1 MNTTATTLRDMLKMS
16 EHPNI
21 RCDSERREK
30 EEPSQQGLIEAQEGD
45 WTMIVNETNK
55 RPREPEHID
64 VAEAH
69 NASVGSVSSL
79 HSGELTQEITH
90 HTSKKTTRCTLHIE
104 AVVNPSTTVNFG
116 ILCQEIERFVRA
128 VGQTNLMFTAGKLS
142 IADAPQI
149 IRDACST
156 VSIIDIDQDLSSHA
170 EDATAIETSLQGKT
184 VAFWIVSRIK
194 VHAYTL
200 SDDELEIEE
209 LENADDEEL
218 TACETLSLP
227 HRSLDGLWESLILPL
242 SMKRNLLEY
251 AYSALLFSDRCVSS
265 HIISW
270 NRVVLLH
277 GQPGTGKT
285 SLCRALAHKLAIRM
299 GDRFPSGGHLLE
311 IHAHS
316 LFSKWF
322 SESGKLVSKL
332 FARIREMVEDDPDAL
347 VCVLVDEVESLA
359 AARAGGGGSSG
370 EPSDAIRAVN
380 ALLTSIDRLKR
391 YPNVIIMTT
400 TNITG
405 SVDVAFVDRADIKQY
420 IGLPILEAR
429 YEILRSCCVELMRVG
444 IVSMDENP
452 SMTNADSTSHS
463 DASVISIIPSFQDLN
478 LGSSED
484 QSSSSTTSRSLSER
498 ADKLGTLLLES
509 AKLADG
515 LSGRS
520 LRKVPFQSHA
530 LFIRSDEPI
539 SAHQFLDA
547 LRGGIEKEQA
557 ARRIIASDGC
567 NTADSK

>member
-1 MNTTATTLRDMLKMS
+1 MS
-16 EHPNI
+16 EHPHT
-21 RCDSERREK
+21 RGDSESREK
-30 EEPSQQGLIEAQEGD
+30 EEAPQQGLMEAQEGD
-45 WTMIVNETNK
+45 WSMVVNETNK
-55 RPREPEHID
+55 RPREPAH

-69 NASVGSVSSL
+69 DATVGSVSSL
-79 HSGELTQEITH
+79 HPGESTQDITH
-90 HTSKKTTRCTLHIE
+90 HTSKKTRRCTLHIE
-104 AVVNPSTTVNFG
+104 AVVNPSSTVNLG
-116 ILCQEIERFVRA
+116 SLRQEIERFVRA
-128 VGQTNLMFTAGKLS
+128 VGQTNLMFTAGKLGIS
-142 IADAPQI
+142 DAPQI

-156 VSIIDIDQDLSSHA
+156 VSIVDIDQDLSSRT
-170 EDATAIETSLQGKT
+170 EDTTAIETSVQGKT
-184 VAFWIVSRIK
+184 VAFWNVSRIK

-227 HRSLDGLWESLILPL
+227 HRSIDGLWESLILPL

-429 YEILRSCCVELMRVG
+429 YEILRSCCVELIRVG
-444 IVSMDENP
+444 IVSSIDETP
-452 SMTNADSTSHS
+452 SITNADSTSHG
-463 DASVISIIPSFQDLN
+463 DASVTSIIPSFRDLN
-478 LGSSED
+478 LGSRED
-484 QSSSSTTSRSLSER
+484 RSSSSTTSRPLSESS
-498 ADKLGTLLLES
+498 DKLGTLLLES

-539 SAHQFLDA
+539 SAHQFMEA

-557 ARRIIASDGC
+557 ARRMIASDGR
-567 NTADSK
+567 NTVDST